1 MKKLNTLLPL
11 LVGTGLLITS
21 CAREEEQSC
30 SEPQIEP
37 GTEQM
42 IDSDNKQDVKKC
54 KEKPGSTNSL

>member
-21 CAREEEQSC
+21 CAREEETSC

-37 GTEQM
+37 GTET
-42 IDSDNKQDVKKC
+42 ITDLDKKQCADPAKPDVSKR
-54 KEKPGSTNSL
+54 EI

>member
-1 MKKLNTLLPL
+1 MKKLKLLSPA
-11 LVGTGLLITS
+11 LLITLSLVTS
-21 CAREEEQSC
+21 CAREEQQSC

-42 IDSDNKQDVKKC
+42 IDSDGKQDAKHC